1 MRPLYAIPLLS
12 CLALA
17 GCTSATATYRID
29 GADQTLSVR
38 ANQDYFWS
46 DALSVAMVTA
56 RMPECQRKIDLG
68 KMPKGDFDIEVFDS
82 GENIYT
88 LRAGELLLQVNIET
102 CTSLGEPKAGV
113 AGLPVGNF
121 RFEKKELVFVKAA
134 AKAGTAPSS

>member
-1 MRPLYAIPLLS
+1 MRPLSLLL
-12 CLALA
+12 CCFAVA

-46 DALSVAMVTA
+46 DTLTVGMVAA

-68 KMPKGDFDIEVFDS
+68 KIAKGDFDVEIFDS

-88 LRAGELLLQVNIET
+88 VRSGEQMWQVNIET
-102 CTSLGEPKAGV
+102 CTNLGEPKAGV
-113 AGLPVGNF
+113 SGLPVGNF
-121 RFEKKELVFVKAA
+121 KFEKKELVFLKAGAA
-134 AKAGTAPSS
+134 AK

>member
-1 MRPLYAIPLLS
+1 MRPFYSLPFLA

-46 DALSVAMVTA
+46 DVLTVGMITA
-56 RMPECQRKIDLG
+56 RMPDCQRKIDLG
-68 KMPKGDFDIEVFDS
+68 KISKGDFDVEIFDS

-88 LRAGELLLQVNIET
+88 VRAGEQMWQVNIET
-102 CTSLGEPKAGV
+102 CTNLGEPKAGV

-121 RFEKKELVFVKAA
+121 KFDKKELVFVKAGP
-134 AKAGTAPSS
+134 AK

>member
-1 MRPLYAIPLLS
+1 MRPSLLLL

-46 DALSVAMVTA
+46 DTLTVGMVAA
-56 RMPECQRKIDLG
+56 RMPDCQRKIELG
-68 KMPKGDFDIEVFDS
+68 KMTKADFDVEIFDS

-88 LRAGELLLQVNIET
+88 VRAGDQMWQVNIES
-102 CTSLGEPKAGV
+102 CTNLGEPKAGV
-113 AGLPVGNF
+113 SGLPVGNF
-121 RFEKKELVFVKAA
+121 KFEKKELVFVKAA
-134 AKAGTAPSS
+134 AAPAK